1 MTTGVDGG
9 ECQLCGA
16 DSAVRD
22 SRPSPTGIRRRR
34 QCLNAACGHRWFTYE
49 LAIADIE
56 NLRAMRVEVDNAIRT
71 LQRLVNRLP
80 VVPELTG
87 RAAADA
93 AQLEE

>member
-1 MTTGVDGG
+1 M
-9 ECQLCGA
+9 
-16 DSAVRD
+16 
-22 SRPSPTGIRRRR
+22 
-34 QCLNAACGHRWFTYE
+34 TYE